1 VRLEKR
7 TEDSLSLGMKTF
19 RNVVVQAQ
27 EMAVAVTLTVVVE
40 VFVLCCAGGAVV
52 GSSGTEQL
60 AGAVEVGG
68 TSKEEERSGQQEILQ
83 DGVGGA
89 RWAEA
94 AASQLRVR
102 FCEKQRRLNPPG
114 GGLDEL
120 VCSWRVGV
128 GVGGDDLH
136 IFSLSGEHTLTFTRG
151 WW

>member
-1 VRLEKR
+1 
-7 TEDSLSLGMKTF
+7 
-19 RNVVVQAQ
+19 
-27 EMAVAVTLTVVVE
+27 
-40 VFVLCCAGGAVV
+40 VLVGAVV

-102 FCEKQRRLNPPG
+102 FCEKQRRLNPPW

-151 WW
+151 WWYINTDTHLFPVRFGSQHHRTTTQGRAIEE